1 MFHRIILGILSLTLL
16 TMAVYAHG
24 RDPRLALFDPGKLTL
39 PGTNYVIN
47 NWDKLNILVRH
58 GDPGDGFNT
67 YRLAY
72 YIKEDEE
79 KNVTLTDVATDII
92 WSSVY
97 RPWRYVSLP
106 PDPMNLTVTPLNEGE
121 EMSRA
126 LSTLSDESF
135 EEVVFSDDDE
145 SRFNKLWEAFREKL
159 EELIPKVRVF
169 SFEAGVDDHGHGFW
183 QQGLVLVDTKNR
195 EVLVL
200 SREWSSP

>member
-1 MFHRIILGILSLTLL
+1 MFKKLVIFA
-16 TMAVYAHG
+16 AVALFSVDAYSHG
-24 RDPRLALFDPGKLTL
+24 KDNRLVIFDPGKLSI
-39 PGTNYVIN
+39 PGTHHVIN
-47 NWDKLNILVRH
+47 NWDKLNILIRH
-58 GDPGDGFNT
+58 ADPGDGFNT

-72 YIKEDEE
+72 YVKEDEE
-79 KNVTLTDVATDII
+79 KNVTLTDVATDMI

-121 EMSRA
+121 EVSRA

-135 EEVVFSDDDE
+135 EEVVFSDNDE
-145 SRFNKLWEAFREKL
+145 SRFNKLWGAFRKKL
-159 EELIPKVRVF
+159 EELIPKVKVF

-183 QQGLVLVDTKNR
+183 QQGLVLVDTKNK

-200 SREWSSP
+200 SREWSTP

>member
-1 MFHRIILGILSLTLL
+1 
-16 TMAVYAHG
+16 
-24 RDPRLALFDPGKLTL
+24 
-39 PGTNYVIN
+39 
-47 NWDKLNILVRH
+47 
-58 GDPGDGFNT
+58 
-67 YRLAY
+67 
-72 YIKEDEE
+72 
-79 KNVTLTDVATDII
+79 
-92 WSSVY
+92 
-97 RPWRYVSLP
+97 
-106 PDPMNLTVTPLNEGE
+106 MNLTVTPLNEGE